1 METQQTGAQ
10 WQLDSLARMKGVG
23 SRAERLGALTRGM
36 VERQKE
42 GAPVHEWSLATLEEG
57 YTPSGMKETN
67 VEDYMTT
74 ELFTVHEEE
83 AIEFVARLM
92 DWQRIR
98 HVLVEDEQHHL
109 VGLISHRTLLRHMAD
124 RTEVPDGGIPVREIM
139 VEDPISV
146 SPDLPTLEAVEMM
159 REHQIGAL
167 PVVREDRLVGIIT
180 ERDFI
185 QIAGNLLDDTLKG
198 ERPESPD
205 RTLAGPSEAE
215 TEE

>member
-1 METQQTGAQ
+1 
-10 WQLDSLARMKGVG
+10 
-23 SRAERLGALTRGM
+23 
-36 VERQKE
+36 
-42 GAPVHEWSLATLEEG
+42 
-57 YTPSGMKETN
+57 
-67 VEDYMTT
+67 
-74 ELFTVHEEE
+74 
-83 AIEFVARLM
+83 
-92 DWQRIR
+92 
-98 HVLVEDEQHHL
+98 
-109 VGLISHRTLLRHMAD
+109 
-124 RTEVPDGGIPVREIM
+124 M

>member
-1 METQQTGAQ
+1 
-10 WQLDSLARMKGVG
+10 
-23 SRAERLGALTRGM
+23 M
-36 VERQKE
+36 VERQRE
-42 GAPVHEWSLATLEEG
+42 GTPVHEWPLATLEEG
-57 YTPSGMKETN
+57 YTPTGMKETN

-83 AIEFVARLM
+83 SIEFVARLM

-98 HVLVEDEQHHL
+98 HVLVEDEQHRL
-109 VGLISHRTLLRHMAD
+109 VGLVSHRTLLRHMAE
-124 RTEVPDGGIPVREIM
+124 RAETPEGGVPVKDIM

-146 SPDLPTLEAVEMM
+146 SPDRPTLEAVEMM

-185 QIAGNLLDDTLKG
+185 QIAGNLLDDTLEREG
-198 ERPESPD
+198 EGLSVQAEE
-205 RTLAGPSEAE
+205 AGE
-215 TEE
+215 